1 MRKCSRADRT
11 CSLGARDKGGLILT
25 SIRMEKWV
33 DLGAKSALMWTGFG
47 CGGGAEY
54 VHKEGGESDVSF
66 MVHEQ

>member
-1 MRKCSRADRT
+1 M
-11 CSLGARDKGGLILT
+11 
-25 SIRMEKWV
+25 

-54 VHKEGGESDVSF
+54 AHKEGGESDASF